1 MAGRFQD
8 VPYLTFSQWSDMAV
22 VCPEC
27 GQAGIVRYNWE
38 ENTAYFRCGSC
49 YLQKETAPGAGHG
62 FEVTAQCTETG
73 KYFRL
78 QMPDGKIHGKK
89 IRVKCPYCKESVVGD
104 VSAAPSKCVV
114 FERVC
119 GAEDPYFH
127 YPFYFQACYRGKI
140 IWAFNRGHLQYLI
153 DYLSAEIRTAQ
164 HGFYKTYHTMRSQ
177 SDMLPA
183 FMKSAK
189 NRDGIVKLLTKLQAK

>member
-73 KYFRL
+73 KYFL
-78 QMPDGKIHGKK
+78 PMDF
-89 IRVKCPYCKESVVGD
+89 
-104 VSAAPSKCVV
+104 ASKCLM
-114 FERVC
+114 
-119 GAEDPYFH
+119 A
-127 YPFYFQACYRGKI
+127 
-140 IWAFNRGHLQYLI
+140 
-153 DYLSAEIRTAQ
+153 
-164 HGFYKTYHTMRSQ
+164 
-177 SDMLPA
+177 
-183 FMKSAK
+183 KSMGRK
-189 NRDGIVKLLTKLQAK
+189 YG